1 MIALGVVVFKLIGE
15 PMGLFAVG
23 HWQESNL
30 SIGLVGSDDLT
41 RL

>member
-1 MIALGVVVFKLIGE
+1 MIALGVVDLKLIGE
-15 PMGLFAVG
+15 PMGLFPVD

>member
-1 MIALGVVVFKLIGE
+1 MIALGVVDLKSIGE
-15 PMGLFAVG
+15 PMGLFPVD

-30 SIGLVGSDDLT
+30 SIGLVGSEDLT

>member
-1 MIALGVVVFKLIGE
+1 MGEVDLKLIGE
-15 PMGLFAVG
+15 PMGLFPDG
-23 HWQESNL
+23 CWRESNL

>member
-1 MIALGVVVFKLIGE
+1 MIALGVVDLKLIGE
-15 PMGLFAVG
+15 PMGLFPVD
-23 HWQESNL
+23 HWQESNP